1 MRLVCNITI
10 PTFEWKPP
18 QIFAKVKGNRQVRS
32 SDDSI
37 ENIDI
42 LLSISTRIVSLKKC
56 RFLKNILILKN
67 IAIYRDLFDN
77 VVIFSTDFLLRNC
90 VTEKRLQ
97 MGEVNGVKI
106 SQS

>member
-1 MRLVCNITI
+1 LN
-10 PTFEWKPP
+10 
-18 QIFAKVKGNRQVRS
+18 GNLHKYLPKSREIGRFVVAMTRY
-32 SDDSI
+32 I

-42 LLSISTRIVSLKKC
+42 LLSISTRIVSLKKYQ
-56 RFLKNILILKN
+56 FLKNILILKN
-67 IAIYRDLFDN
+67 IAMYHDLFDN